1 MSVGYDAGSTNE
13 ELLKLLRRMDGDF
26 AWERFLAT
34 YQPMIRLCCQSS
46 NLNHQ
51 EIDEVESMVM
61 SKLLTFF
68 RRTESRIKFSFRGF
82 LSTLVQ
88 NEVCEFLRQK
98 KRNTMI
104 SIDHIAIDSQIS
116 SISPQLASEF
126 EELENQI
133 CQRVLLIQKSVEMVK
148 SKIDEQ
154 TWQIFWDYAI
164 LDQRPEDVAK
174 RYNVSVSAVFKY
186 RQRISNKLKI
196 AGDKL
201 SRGLDVSNTDE

>member
-51 EIDEVESMVM
+51 EIDEVESMVL

-68 RRTESRIKFSFRGF
+68 RRTEIRIKFSFRGF

>member
-51 EIDEVESMVM
+51 EIDEVESMVL

-116 SISPQLASEF
+116 SIPPQLASEF

>member
-1 MSVGYDAGSTNE
+1 
-13 ELLKLLRRMDGDF
+13 
-26 AWERFLAT
+26 
-34 YQPMIRLCCQSS
+34 
-46 NLNHQ
+46 
-51 EIDEVESMVM
+51 
-61 SKLLTFF
+61 
-68 RRTESRIKFSFRGF
+68 
-82 LSTLVQ
+82 
-88 NEVCEFLRQK
+88 
-98 KRNTMI
+98 MI